1 MPKVLAV
8 GIDTPRP
15 RLDISAILQNLS
27 RYWRVS
33 VVEVTGSTQDDLFE
47 LASNSRVASGEVI
60 VAEFQSKGRGR
71 LDRSF
76 DAAPRSALTFSF
88 FYKPQLPRE
97 KWQFITLL
105 SGLSVTKALRKIDS
119 DVNIAIKW
127 PNDLLISAEKV
138 SGMIAQATDSGVVVG
153 IGINV
158 GMNQSELPV
167 ETATSLA
174 LNNYKELNR
183 NIILTAIL
191 NQLEIDLQR
200 WEEGVDILSEY
211 RISSATI
218 GKNVEVSLPSGEKL
232 SSKAIGITDSG
243 ELQLESGTLVSVGDV
258 VHLR

>member
-1 MPKVLAV
+1 MPKVLVV
-8 GIDTPRP
+8 GTDTPRP
-15 RLDISAILQNLS
+15 QLDISAISQNLS

-60 VAEFQSKGRGR
+60 VAEFQRKGRGR

-76 DAAPRSALTFSF
+76 DAAPHSALTFSY
-88 FYKPQLPRE
+88 FYQPQLPRE
-97 KWQFITLL
+97 QWQFITLL
-105 SGLSVTKALRKIDS
+105 SGLSVVKALRKLDS
-119 DVNIAIKW
+119 DINVSIKW

-138 SGMIAQATDSGVVVG
+138 SGMIAQATDTGVVVG

-158 GMNQSELPV
+158 GMNESELPV

-174 LNNYKELNR
+174 INNFRELNR
-183 NIILTAIL
+183 NIILSAIL
-191 NQLEIDLQR
+191 NQLESDLER
-200 WEEGVDILSEY
+200 WEAGADILSEY

-218 GKNVEVSLPSGEKL
+218 GKEVEVTLPSGEKL
-232 SSKAIGITDSG
+232 SSKAIGITGSG
-243 ELQLESGTLVSVGDV
+243 ELQLESGALVSVGDV